1 MVFLH
6 GSVGR
11 GTDNQKQL
19 RSGVEEF
26 VKDAT
31 RKKHPCFLVVPQCP
45 PDKLWFNVSARDV
58 RGNLPLP
65 ESPTEPSA
73 MVLDLIE
80 ALCKDYRID
89 KDRIYLTGLSMG
101 GYGTWDLISRRPE
114 LFAAAIP
121 VCGGGDPA
129 QAEKLARLPIW
140 AFHGDADPL
149 VPAERSRDMIA
160 AIKKAGGEPKYT
172 EYKGVGHD
180 AWTPTYR
187 DNKVLDWLFAQKK
200 GK

>member
-1 MVFLH
+1 
-6 GSVGR
+6 
-11 GTDNQKQL
+11 
-19 RSGVEEF
+19 
-26 VKDAT
+26 
-31 RKKHPCFLVVPQCP
+31 
-45 PDKLWFNVSARDV
+45 
-58 RGNLPLP
+58 
-65 ESPTEPSA
+65 
-73 MVLDLIE
+73 
-80 ALCKDYRID
+80 
-89 KDRIYLTGLSMG
+89 MG

-129 QAEKLARLPIW
+129 QAEKLAKLSIW

-149 VPAERSRDMIA
+149 VPVERPRDMIA

-187 DNKVLDWLFAQKK
+187 DNKVLDWLFEQKK